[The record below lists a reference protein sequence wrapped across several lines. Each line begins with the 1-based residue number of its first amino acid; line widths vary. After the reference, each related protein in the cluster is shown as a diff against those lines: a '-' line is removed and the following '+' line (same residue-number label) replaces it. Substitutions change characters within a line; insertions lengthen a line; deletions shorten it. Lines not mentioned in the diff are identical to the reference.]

1 MENSFVHHA
10 DYTCLS
16 QAVAFAAEHRQIERY
31 CYPFKTSPGSDE
43 KTAVRAAINEAMEAR
58 RKRDI
63 RIGRMHVEI
72 DLDNPGC
79 GRVVDHL
86 PRDAGKNIK
95 IPLAESIESPP
106 TEQPPVVQ
114 ETDEVTNV

>member
-1 MENSFVHHA
+1 MHHA
-10 DYTCLS
+10 DYTCLA
-16 QAVAFAAEHRQIERY
+16 QKIAFDSAHRQIERY
-31 CYPFKTSPGSDE
+31 CYPFKTAPGADE
-43 KTAVRAAINEAMEAR
+43 KTSVRSAINEAMEAR

-95 IPLAESIESPP
+95 IPVVESVPEETVTVAATDSTESAPIE
-106 TEQPPVVQ
+106 
-114 ETDEVTNV
+114 EVANV

>member
-1 MENSFVHHA
+1 MHHA
-10 DYTCLS
+10 DYTCLA
-16 QAVAFAAEHRQIERY
+16 QAIAFTAEHRQIERY
-31 CYPFKTSPGSDE
+31 CYPFKTAPGADE
-43 KTAVRAAINEAMEAR
+43 KTSVRSAINAAMEAR

-86 PRDAGKNIK
+86 PRDAGKNIR
-95 IPLAESIESPP
+95 IPVAEPVAQEPINDIPPESTEPAP
-106 TEQPPVVQ
+106 TEEVV
-114 ETDEVTNV
+114 NV